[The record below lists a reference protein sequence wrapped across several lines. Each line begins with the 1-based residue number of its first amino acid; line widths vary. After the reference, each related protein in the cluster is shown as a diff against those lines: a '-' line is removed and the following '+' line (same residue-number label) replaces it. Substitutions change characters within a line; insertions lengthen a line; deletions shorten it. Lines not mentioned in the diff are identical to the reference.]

1 MTTAESSTVPVQES
15 SQQTSDP
22 VPGGPRI
29 EQSSSTLHRTQ
40 PRRQEELG
48 NAASGLV
55 PGQASGSSAPHSSG
69 HSLDALQNTAE
80 GDNATGDNP
89 HRSAPGRPPGIRT
102 DEAGLTE
109 RQRRVIEVIRD
120 SVQRRGYPPSMREIG
135 QSVGLS
141 STSSVAHQLMAL
153 ERKGFLRRDPHRPR
167 AYEVRGMD
175 VVRPVPE
182 STAGRPATSYVPLI
196 GRIAAGGPILA
207 EQSVEDVFPLP
218 RQLVGDGELF
228 VLKVSG
234 DSMIEAAIMDGD
246 WVTVR
251 RQPVAENG
259 DIVAAM
265 IDGEAT
271 VKRLKRED
279 GKIWLMPH
287 NAAYEP
293 IPGDSATILG
303 KVVAVLRRL

>member
-1 MTTAESSTVPVQES
+1 MD
-15 SQQTSDP
+15 QQSVDHSMSRSEDHR
-22 VPGGPRI
+22 VPGGALNPGRLPDQSI
-29 EQSSSTLHRTQ
+29 EHAAALDGALGQS
-40 PRRQEELG
+40 
-48 NAASGLV
+48 V
-55 PGQASGSSAPHSSG
+55 PTR
-69 HSLDALQNTAE
+69 SL
-80 GDNATGDNP
+80 
-89 HRSAPGRPPGIRT
+89 PGRPPGIRT

-135 QSVGLS
+135 QAVGLS

-167 AYEVRGMD
+167 AYEVRG
-175 VVRPVPE
+175 VEVSRPNTAE
-182 STAGRPATSYVPLI
+182 AAGRPSTSYVPLV

-207 EQSVEDVFPLP
+207 EQTVEDVFPLP

-228 VLKVSG
+228 ALTVRG
-234 DSMIEAAIMDGD
+234 DSMVDAAICDGD
-246 WVTVR
+246 YVAVR

-279 GKIWLMPH
+279 GRIWLMPH
-287 NAAYEP
+287 NPAYDP
-293 IPGDSATILG
+293 IPGDNATILG
-303 KVVAVLRRL
+303 KVVAVMRRL